1 MTITAEQDRARCDAE
16 WAYYGR
22 ARIDNAREWAL
33 AKINGGA
40 PVIYSLSIPH
50 ELSDELI
57 EACAIAGRT
66 CRYEHEAG
74 SVWGGLTI
82 L

>member
-1 MTITAEQDRARCDAE
+1 MITAEQDRARCDAE
-16 WAYYGR
+16 WAAYGR
-22 ARIDNAREWAL
+22 GRIEGARAWAL
-33 AKINGGA
+33 SKINSGK

-50 ELSDELI
+50 ELSEELI
-57 EACAIAGRT
+57 EACALAGRT

-74 SVWGGLTI
+74 AVWGGLTI